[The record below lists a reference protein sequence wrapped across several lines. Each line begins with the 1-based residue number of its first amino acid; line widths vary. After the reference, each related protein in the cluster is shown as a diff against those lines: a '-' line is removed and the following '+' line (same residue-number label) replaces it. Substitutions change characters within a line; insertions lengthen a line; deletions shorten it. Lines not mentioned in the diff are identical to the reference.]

1 MALHPGIVRP
11 WHQRLAE
18 AEDAY
23 LDLLRAADPEAE
35 RTAQRFLE
43 SAGLDPMTED
53 LPVGAVAAAFMVAG
67 QTPRRSS
74 DQ

>member
-1 MALHPGIVRP
+1 VT
-11 WHQRLAE
+11 RLT
-18 AEDAY
+18 
-23 LDLLRAADPEAE
+23 DPQHL
-35 RTAQRFLE
+35 TISPAQGFLE